1 MIIFI
6 KLNSIF
12 SFIKNREIRDELKV
26 KVNEI
31 TKRLPHFRP
40 GLAIVQAGGREDSNV
55 YIRMKIKAATEIG
68 INAQHIQLPSSITE
82 EELVLKIEALN
93 SDPSVHGIIVQMP
106 LDVSTKIDSNLI
118 TNTVSPEKDVDGLNI
133 VNEGRVAVGDLDG
146 FLPCTPNG
154 VIHLI
159 RKTGVKIEG
168 ANAVVLGRSKIVGTP
183 IAELLKWHHA
193 TVTVCHSKTKNLS
206 EVVRFV
212 EIKYF
217 LAQINNFKILRQK
230 QLIF

>member
-1 MIIFI
+1 M
-6 KLNSIF
+6 
-12 SFIKNREIRDELKV
+12 NREIRDGLKV
-26 KVNEI
+26 KVNNI
-31 TKRLPHFRP
+31 KTSLPHFRP

-82 EELVLKIEALN
+82 EELVLKIKALN
-93 SDPSVHGIIVQMP
+93 ADPTVHGIIVQMP
-106 LDVSTKIDSNLI
+106 LDVTTKIDSNLI
-118 TNTVSPEKDVDGLNI
+118 TNTVDPEKDVDGLNI

-154 VIHLI
+154 VIQLI
-159 RKTGVKIEG
+159 QKTGVKIEG

-193 TVTVCHSKTKNLS
+193 TVTVCHSKTKNLH
-206 EVVRFV
+206 EMVM
-212 EIKYF
+212 IYYF
-217 LAQINNFKILRQK
+217 E
-230 QLIF
+230 